1 MELRRGDITDFT
13 INRIGDNRINLTIF
27 RNNDE
32 LLEYEIN
39 SNPENPD
46 INIIIN
52 ELRNGFN
59 ELLELD
65 DAIITLWEQHERN
78 HLYITFPNGNLSRYN
93 M

>member
-59 ELLELD
+59 KLLELD
-65 DAIITLWEQHERN
+65 NAIITLWEQHERN
-78 HLYITFPNGNLSRYN
+78 YLYITFPNGNLRRYN